1 MPPAPE
7 IASLAFHQV
16 TDEPAST
23 GFQWPGAVPFAL
35 TRQTFARCLGRIQA
49 SDSSPALVTD
59 FDLTRPARHFLLTL
73 DGGGKRAGPFL
84 PHHEPDRYPDV
95 PAEGGNPVPQLR
107 ALDRQSFAPH
117 PDTFRELTPSRM
129 LEKCRVSSDLLRDF
143 LGVPCLTAWG
153 PLRGGPPRRVSA
165 DTCGYDI
172 GYLRGPWD
180 HFLPSR
186 YSETGGRRG
195 PEPIEW

>member
-23 GFQWPGAVPFAL
+23 GFQRPGAVPFAL
-35 TRQTFARCLGRIQA
+35 TRQTFARCLERIQA

-59 FDLTRPARHFLLTL
+59 FDLTRPGRHFLLTL
-73 DGGGKRAGPFL
+73 DGGG
-84 PHHEPDRYPDV
+84 
-95 PAEGGNPVPQLR
+95 
-107 ALDRQSFAPH
+107 
-117 PDTFRELTPSRM
+117 
-129 LEKCRVSSDLLRDF
+129 
-143 LGVPCLTAWG
+143 
-153 PLRGGPPRRVSA
+153 
-165 DTCGYDI
+165 I
-172 GYLRGPWD
+172 GCLRGPWD
-180 HFLPSR
+180 HFLPPR